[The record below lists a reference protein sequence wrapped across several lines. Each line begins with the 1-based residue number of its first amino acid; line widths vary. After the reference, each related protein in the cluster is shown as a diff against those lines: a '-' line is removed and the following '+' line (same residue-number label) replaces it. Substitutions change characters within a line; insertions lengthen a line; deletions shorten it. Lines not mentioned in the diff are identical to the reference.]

1 MLILCDGW
9 ELDAFS
15 CAMVLVRKVIVRK
28 IDAVETL
35 GCVSVFCSD
44 KTGHAVVSVCSYPFP
59 TASFSGT
66 LTTGEMAVQ
75 VRQSRVGF
83 YFKDILWQD
92 LVVPVAGA
100 SLGLEV
106 GCGPVSFTWPEHNDR
121 SRRARS
127 TTAIR
132 TVASS
137 KQ

>member
-1 MLILCDGW
+1 MFVSIPYCFLLRDTHHGRDGC
-9 ELDAFS
+9 S
-15 CAMVLVRKVIVRK
+15 G
-28 IDAVETL
+28 ET
-35 GCVSVFCSD
+35 VSSMFFFC
-44 KTGHAVVSVCSYPFP
+44 
-59 TASFSGT
+59 
-66 LTTGEMAVQ
+66 
-75 VRQSRVGF
+75 
-83 YFKDILWQD
+83 FKDILWQD

-106 GCGPVSFTWPEHNDR
+106 GCGPVSFTWPGHNDR